1 MQQTKYISKLSTVS
15 DILKNSKKQSD
26 QPSSSLF
33 KCIQLNQNWTRIVGT
48 KWGSI
53 SKPVGY
59 NQRCLT
65 IQVPSSCHIQ
75 EMNFDKEIFIKKINK
90 FSGSNFVRDIRWIS
104 S

>member
-1 MQQTKYISKLSTVS
+1 MPAKYRLSTVS
-15 DILKNSKKQSD
+15 DILKNSEKQSD

-48 KWGSI
+48 KWGSV

-59 NQRCLT
+59 THRCLT
-65 IQVPSSCHIQ
+65 VCVPSACHVQ
-75 EMNFDKEIFIKKINK
+75 EMSFDKEIFIAKINK
-90 FSGSNFVRDIRWIS
+90 FSGSDFVRDIRWIS